1 MLLRKL
7 LQVRGY
13 CHRLR
18 KRSYAIPLQTP
29 ISAALT
35 IPLRCSTA
43 SRTSGSRAAPVS
55 IPVRLAPPDR
65 HARHR
70 SGAAS
75 IAATARK
82 LPAILAFLAF
92 IDEQRTAMGQ
102 AEWAAKFGHA
112 HARIARQIL
121 PAFGDDVVAQARTQ
135 IATHPPALYLPPEA
149 RA

>member
-1 MLLRKL
+1 MPHVPVIFLLS
-7 LQVRGY
+7 VG
-13 CHRLR
+13 
-18 KRSYAIPLQTP
+18 ADPTD
-29 ISAALT
+29 
-35 IPLRCSTA
+35 
-43 SRTSGSRAAPVS
+43 S
-55 IPVRLAPPDR
+55 IITLA
-65 HARHR
+65 HK
-70 SGAAS
+70 
-75 IAATARK
+75 RK